1 MPREI
6 NKAGLALIQRFEG
19 LRLEAYQDSVGVWT
33 VGYGHTG
40 TDVHPGEVITEAEAD
55 DLLRYDLQ
63 IAEECVESAVP
74 GLTDNQFAACVALA
88 FNIGCSAFKN
98 STLVKLCWAKDFLGS
113 ASQFARWDMAG
124 GRHLPGLANRRR
136 AESALFSEA

>member
-33 VGYGHTG
+33 IGYGHTKNVG
-40 TDVHPGEVITEAEAD
+40 PGDTLTEDEAD
-55 DLLRYDLQ
+55 DRLLDDLQ
-63 IAEECVESAVP
+63 TAEECVESAVP

-98 STLVKLCWAKDFLGS
+98 STLVKLCWAKDFLGA
-113 ASQFARWDMAG
+113 ASQFSRWDMAG
-124 GRHLPGLANRRR
+124 GRHVPGLANRRR
-136 AESALFSEA
+136 AEAALFSEA